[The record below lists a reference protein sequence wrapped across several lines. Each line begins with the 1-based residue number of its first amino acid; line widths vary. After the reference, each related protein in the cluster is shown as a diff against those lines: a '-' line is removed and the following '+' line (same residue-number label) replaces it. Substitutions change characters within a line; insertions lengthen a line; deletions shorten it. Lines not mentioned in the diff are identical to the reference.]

1 VRPSE
6 VMVEK
11 ADLADGLLLEL
22 EEERSRCDRLK
33 ECLEIERSE
42 REGVETGL
50 GAEVERLKVA
60 LAARDNQLEQLGR
73 RLGLAEVEKV
83 QLARDAEAAREQA
96 ARLEV
101 IMMEQ
106 REASQPPVDAFL
118 VEELESKLEASKLR
132 EEQLIA
138 EVEAATRSAGS
149 ESFPIA
155 RCGSYGGSIKN
166 IPQEPQQQAV
176 FFYRRLLRAE
186 SYRKALVWQKR
197 YLSLLLTSYQE
208 SELLSL
214 SRLARMSGSRKMLV
228 ADVPPPEGSNIR
240 FRVVV
245 HAMVAVSR
253 MQFLVKRWKKS
264 KRLGKKFEGRAASL
278 EAESIVKERHV
289 TEEKSS
295 PVPNLF
301 QLRPK

>member
-1 VRPSE
+1 MAKIALMKRWATVGLIIH
-6 VMVEK
+6 
-11 ADLADGLLLEL
+11 LADH
-22 EEERSRCDRLK
+22 
-33 ECLEIERSE
+33 
-42 REGVETGL
+42 
-50 GAEVERLKVA
+50 
-60 LAARDNQLEQLGR
+60 AANYHP
-73 RLGLAEVEKV
+73 K
-83 QLARDAEAAREQA
+83 ARDAEAAREQA

-138 EVEAATRSAGS
+138 EVEAARRSAGG

-253 MQFLVKRWKKS
+253 MQFLVKRWRS
-264 KRLGKKFEGRAASL
+264 SL
-278 EAESIVKERHV
+278 NCCR
-289 TEEKSS
+289 
-295 PVPNLF
+295 
-301 QLRPK
+301 RPA